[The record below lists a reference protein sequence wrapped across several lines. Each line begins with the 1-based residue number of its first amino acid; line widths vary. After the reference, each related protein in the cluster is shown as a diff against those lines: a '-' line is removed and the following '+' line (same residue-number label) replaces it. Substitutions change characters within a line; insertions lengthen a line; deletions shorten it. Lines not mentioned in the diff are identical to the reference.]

1 MGYKLL
7 QKLFSSKVRVGILS
21 VFFMNPERELYVREA
36 ERLTGE
42 DYKNVSMELR
52 NLKEIGLLSSR
63 NEGNLKYFSLNKEFV
78 IYEELKSIFMKT
90 KGAVGILRQAVSTKR
105 DIDYAFIYGS
115 FATGEERAESDVD
128 VMIIGRISLEEV
140 LTSIRGPEEKLSR
153 EINVSL
159 YDLREIRKRVK
170 DRDPFIMEVLGG
182 SKIMLVGDEDELRRV
197 IE

>member
-1 MGYKLL
+1 ML
-7 QKLFSSKVRVGILS
+7 QKLFSSKARVEILS
-21 VFFMNPERELYVREA
+21 VFLINPERELYVREV

-52 NLKEIGLLSSR
+52 NLKEIGILSSR
-63 NEGNLKYFSLNKEFV
+63 NAGNLKYFSLNEEFV

-90 KGAVGILRQAVSTKR
+90 KGVVGILREAVSKKR
-105 DIDYAFIYGS
+105 HIDYAFIYGS
-115 FATGEERAESDVD
+115 FATGEERVESDID
-128 VMIIGRISLEEV
+128 VMIIGGISLEEV

-159 YDLREIRKRVK
+159 YDLQEIRKRVK

>member
-1 MGYKLL
+1 ML
-7 QKLFSSKVRVGILS
+7 QKLFSSRVRVEILS
-21 VFFMNPERELYVREA
+21 VFLINPERELYVREV

-90 KGAVGILRQAVSTKR
+90 KGAVGILRDAVSTKR
-105 DIDYAFIYGS
+105 HIDYAFIYGS
-115 FATGEERAESDVD
+115 FATGEERAESDID
-128 VMIIGRISLEEV
+128 VMIIGGIPLEEV
-140 LTSIRGPEEKLSR
+140 LALIRGPEQKLSR

-159 YDLREIRKRVK
+159 YGLQEIRKRVK
-170 DRDPFIMEVLGG
+170 DRDPFIMEVLEG
-182 SKIMLVGDEDELRRV
+182 STIMLAGDEDELRRV

>member
-1 MGYKLL
+1 ML
-7 QKLFSSKVRVGILS
+7 QKLFSSKVRVEILS
-21 VFFMNPERELYVREA
+21 VFLMNPERELYVREV

-52 NLKEIGLLSSR
+52 NLNKIGLLSSR
-63 NEGNLKYFSLNKEFV
+63 NKGNLKYFSLNKEFL

-90 KGAVGILRQAVSTKR
+90 KGAVSILRQVVSTKR

-115 FATGEERAESDVD
+115 LATGEERTESDID
-128 VMIIGRISLEEV
+128 VMIIGGITLEEV

-159 YDLREIRKRVK
+159 YDLQEIRKRVK

-182 SKIMLVGDEDELRRV
+182 VKIMLVGDEDELRRV

>member
-1 MGYKLL
+1 MLR
-7 QKLFSSKVRVGILS
+7 KLFSSRVRVEILS
-21 VFFMNPERELYVREA
+21 VFLMNPERELYLREV

-52 NLKEIGLLSSR
+52 NLEEIGLLSSR

-90 KGAVGILRQAVSTKR
+90 KGAVGILREAVSTKR
-105 DIDYAFIYGS
+105 HIDYAFIYGS
-115 FATGEERAESDVD
+115 FATGEERAESDID
-128 VMIIGRISLEEV
+128 VMVIGGISLEEV
-140 LTSIRGPEEKLSR
+140 LPLIRGPEEKLSR

-159 YDLREIRKRVK
+159 YGLQEIRKRVK
-170 DRDPFIMEVLGG
+170 DRDPFIMEVLEG
-182 SKIMLVGDEDELRRV
+182 STIMLAGDEDELRRV

>member
-1 MGYKLL
+1 ML
-7 QKLFSSKVRVGILS
+7 QKLFSSRVRVEILS
-21 VFFMNPERELYVREA
+21 AFLMNPERELYLREVA
-36 ERLTGE
+36 RLTGE

-52 NLKEIGLLSSR
+52 NLEEIGLLSSR

-90 KGAVGILRQAVSTKR
+90 KGAVGILREAVSTKR

-115 FATGEERAESDVD
+115 FATGEERAESDIDLMV
-128 VMIIGRISLEEV
+128 IGRISLEEV
-140 LTSIRGPEEKLSR
+140 LALIRGPEEKLSR

-159 YDLREIRKRVK
+159 YDLQEIRKRVK
-170 DRDPFIMEVLGG
+170 DHDPFIMEVLGG
-182 SKIMLVGDEDELRRV
+182 SKIMLIGDENELRRI

>member
-1 MGYKLL
+1 MLH
-7 QKLFSSKVRVGILS
+7 KLFTSKVRVEILS
-21 VFFMNPERELYVREA
+21 VFLMNPERELYVREI

-52 NLKEIGLLSSR
+52 NLNKIGLLSSR
-63 NEGNLKYFSLNKEFV
+63 NKGNLKYFSLNKEFL

-90 KGAVGILRQAVSTKR
+90 KGAVSILRQAVSTKR

-115 FATGEERAESDVD
+115 LATGEERTESDID
-128 VMIIGRISLEEV
+128 VMIIGGITLEEV

-159 YDLREIRKRVK
+159 YDLQEIRKRVK

-182 SKIMLVGDEDELRRV
+182 VKIMLVGDEDELRRV

>member
-1 MGYKLL
+1 ML
-7 QKLFSSKVRVGILS
+7 QKLFSSRVRVEILS
-21 VFFMNPERELYVREA
+21 VFLMNPERELYVREV

-90 KGAVGILRQAVSTKR
+90 KGAVGILRDAVSTKR
-105 DIDYAFIYGS
+105 HIDYAFIYGS
-115 FATGEERAESDVD
+115 FATGEERAESDID
-128 VMIIGRISLEEV
+128 VMIIGGIPLEEV
-140 LTSIRGPEEKLSR
+140 LALIRGPEQKLSR

-159 YDLREIRKRVK
+159 YGLQEIRKRVK
-170 DRDPFIMEVLGG
+170 DRDPFIMEVLEG
-182 SKIMLVGDEDELRRV
+182 STIMLAGDEDELRRV

>member
-1 MGYKLL
+1 MLH
-7 QKLFSSKVRVGILS
+7 KLFTSKVRVEILS
-21 VFFMNPERELYVREA
+21 VFLMNPERELYVREI

-42 DYKNVSMELR
+42 DYKNVSRELH
-52 NLKEIGLLSSR
+52 NLNKIGLLSSR
-63 NEGNLKYFSLNKEFV
+63 NKGNLKYFSLNKEFL

-115 FATGEERAESDVD
+115 LATGEERTESDID
-128 VMIIGRISLEEV
+128 VMIIGGVTLEEV

-159 YDLREIRKRVK
+159 YDLQEIRKRVK
-170 DRDPFIMEVLGG
+170 DRNPFIMEVLGG
-182 SKIMLVGDEDELRRV
+182 VKIMLVGDEDELRRV

>member
-1 MGYKLL
+1 ML
-7 QKLFSSKVRVGILS
+7 QRLFSSRVRVEILS
-21 VFFMNPERELYVREA
+21 AFLMNPERELYLREVA
-36 ERLTGE
+36 RLTGE

-52 NLKEIGLLSSR
+52 NLREIGLVSSR

-90 KGAVGILRQAVSTKR
+90 KGAVGILREAVSTKR

-115 FATGEERAESDVD
+115 FATGEERAESDIDLMV
-128 VMIIGRISLEEV
+128 IGRISLEEV
-140 LTSIRGPEEKLSR
+140 LALIRGPEEKLSR

-159 YDLREIRKRVK
+159 YDLQEIRKRVK
-170 DRDPFIMEVLGG
+170 DHDPFIMEVLGG
-182 SKIMLVGDEDELRRV
+182 SKTMLIGDENELRRI

>member
-1 MGYKLL
+1 ML
-7 QKLFSSKVRVGILS
+7 QKLFSSRVRVEILS
-21 VFFMNPERELYVREA
+21 VFLLNPERELYVREV

-90 KGAVGILRQAVSTKR
+90 KGAVGILRDAVSTKR
-105 DIDYAFIYGS
+105 HIDYAFIYGS
-115 FATGEERAESDVD
+115 FATGEERAESDID
-128 VMIIGRISLEEV
+128 VMIIGGIPLEEV
-140 LTSIRGPEEKLSR
+140 LALIRGPEQKLSR

-159 YDLREIRKRVK
+159 YGLQEIRKRVK
-170 DRDPFIMEVLGG
+170 DRDPFIMEVLEG
-182 SKIMLVGDEDELRRV
+182 STIMLAGDEDELRRV

>member
-1 MGYKLL
+1 ML
-7 QKLFSSKVRVGILS
+7 QKLFSSRVRVEILS
-21 VFFMNPERELYVREA
+21 VFLMNPERELYVREV

-52 NLKEIGLLSSR
+52 NLEEIGLLSSR

-90 KGAVGILRQAVSTKR
+90 KGAVGIIREAVSTKR
-105 DIDYAFIYGS
+105 HIDYAFIYGS
-115 FATGEERAESDVD
+115 FATGEERAESDID
-128 VMIIGRISLEEV
+128 VMVIGEISIEEV
-140 LTSIRGPEEKLSR
+140 LRLIRGPEEKLSR

-159 YDLREIRKRVK
+159 YDLQEMRKRVK
-170 DRDPFIMEVLGG
+170 DRNPFIMEVLVG

>member
-1 MGYKLL
+1 ML
-7 QKLFSSKVRVGILS
+7 QKLFSSRVRVEILS
-21 VFFMNPERELYVREA
+21 AFLMNPGRELYLREVA
-36 ERLTGE
+36 RLTGE

-52 NLKEIGLLSSR
+52 NLREIGLVSSR

-90 KGAVGILRQAVSTKR
+90 KGAVGILREAVSTKR

-115 FATGEERAESDVD
+115 FATGEERAESDIDLMV
-128 VMIIGRISLEEV
+128 IGRISLEEV
-140 LTSIRGPEEKLSR
+140 LALIRGPEEKLSR

-159 YDLREIRKRVK
+159 YDLQEIRKRVK
-170 DRDPFIMEVLGG
+170 DHDPFIMEVLGG
-182 SKIMLVGDEDELRRV
+182 SKIMLIGDENELRRI

>member
-1 MGYKLL
+1 ML
-7 QKLFSSKVRVGILS
+7 QKLFSSRVRVEILS
-21 VFFMNPERELYVREA
+21 AFLMNPERELYVREVA
-36 ERLTGE
+36 RLTGE

-52 NLKEIGLLSSR
+52 SLEEIGLLSSR

-90 KGAVGILRQAVSTKR
+90 KGAVGILREAVSTKR

-115 FATGEERAESDVD
+115 FATEEERAESDIDLMV
-128 VMIIGRISLEEV
+128 IGRISLEEV
-140 LTSIRGPEEKLSR
+140 LALIRGPEEKLSR

-159 YDLREIRKRVK
+159 YDLQEIRKRVK
-170 DRDPFIMEVLGG
+170 DHDPFIMEVLGG
-182 SKIMLVGDEDELRRV
+182 SKIMLIGDENELRRI

>member
-1 MGYKLL
+1 ML
-7 QKLFSSKVRVGILS
+7 QKLFSSRVRVEILS
-21 VFFMNPERELYVREA
+21 AFLMNPGRELYLREVA
-36 ERLTGE
+36 RLTGE

-52 NLKEIGLLSSR
+52 NLEGIGLLSSR

-90 KGAVGILRQAVSTKR
+90 KGAVGILREAVSTKR

-115 FATGEERAESDVD
+115 FATEEERAESDIDLMV
-128 VMIIGRISLEEV
+128 IGRISLEEV
-140 LTSIRGPEEKLSR
+140 LALIRGPEEKLSR

-159 YDLREIRKRVK
+159 YDLQEIRKRVK
-170 DRDPFIMEVLGG
+170 DHDPFIMEVLGG
-182 SKIMLVGDEDELRRV
+182 SKIMLIGDENELRRI

>member
-1 MGYKLL
+1 ML
-7 QKLFSSKVRVGILS
+7 QKLFSSRVRVEILS
-21 VFFMNPERELYVREA
+21 TFLMNPERELYLREV

-52 NLKEIGLLSSR
+52 NLREIGLLSSR

-90 KGAVGILRQAVSTKR
+90 KGAVGILREAVSTKG

-115 FATGEERAESDVD
+115 FATGEERAKSDID
-128 VMIIGRISLEEV
+128 VMVIGGISLEEV
-140 LTSIRGPEEKLSR
+140 LALIRGPEEKLSR

-159 YDLREIRKRVK
+159 YDLQEIRKRVK
-170 DRDPFIMEVLGG
+170 GRDPFIMEVLEG
-182 SKIMLVGDEDELRRV
+182 SKRMLVGDEDELRRV

>member
-1 MGYKLL
+1 ML
-7 QKLFSSKVRVGILS
+7 QRLFSSRVRVEILS
-21 VFFMNPERELYVREA
+21 AFLMNPERELYLREVA
-36 ERLTGE
+36 RLTGE

-52 NLKEIGLLSSR
+52 NLREIGLMSSR

-90 KGAVGILRQAVSTKR
+90 KGAVGILREAVSTKR

-115 FATGEERAESDVD
+115 FATGEERAESDIDLMV
-128 VMIIGRISLEEV
+128 IGRISLEEV
-140 LTSIRGPEEKLSR
+140 LALIRGPEEKLSR

-159 YDLREIRKRVK
+159 YDLQEIRKRVK
-170 DRDPFIMEVLGG
+170 DHDPFIMEVLEG
-182 SKIMLVGDEDELRRV
+182 SKIMLIGDENELRRI

>member
-1 MGYKLL
+1 ML
-7 QKLFSSKVRVGILS
+7 QKLFSSRVRVEILS
-21 VFFMNPERELYVREA
+21 VFLMNPKRELYVREV

-52 NLKEIGLLSSR
+52 NLEEIGLLSSR
-63 NEGNLKYFSLNKEFV
+63 NEGNLKYFSLNKGFV

-90 KGAVGILRQAVSTKR
+90 KGAVGIIREAVSTKR
-105 DIDYAFIYGS
+105 HIDYAFIYGS
-115 FATGEERAESDVD
+115 FATGEERAESDID
-128 VMIIGRISLEEV
+128 VMVIGGISLEEV
-140 LTSIRGPEEKLSR
+140 LALIRGPEEKLSR

-159 YDLREIRKRVK
+159 YDLQEMRKRVK
-170 DRDPFIMEVLGG
+170 DHNPFIMEVLEG

>member
-1 MGYKLL
+1 MLH
-7 QKLFSSKVRVGILS
+7 KLFTSKVRVEILS
-21 VFFMNPERELYVREA
+21 VFLMNPERELYVREV

-52 NLKEIGLLSSR
+52 NLNKIGLLSSR
-63 NEGNLKYFSLNKEFV
+63 NKGNLKYFSLNKEFL

-90 KGAVGILRQAVSTKR
+90 KGAVSILRQVVSTKR

-115 FATGEERAESDVD
+115 LATGEERTESDID
-128 VMIIGRISLEEV
+128 VMIIGGVTLEEI

-159 YDLREIRKRVK
+159 YDLQEIRKRVK

-182 SKIMLVGDEDELRRV
+182 VKIMLVGDEDELRR
-197 IE
+197 IIK